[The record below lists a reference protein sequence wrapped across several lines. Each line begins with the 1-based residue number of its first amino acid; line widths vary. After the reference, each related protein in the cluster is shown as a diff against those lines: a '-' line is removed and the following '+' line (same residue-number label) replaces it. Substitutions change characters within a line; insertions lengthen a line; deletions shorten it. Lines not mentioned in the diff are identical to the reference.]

1 LTVASGST
9 QPKSLAAIRLL
20 ALLAYPTLILIA
32 LWTRE
37 PGLRSLSLPL
47 LAMALVGPWP
57 AHRPGQTL
65 FLGSLILALIVL
77 YLPTLALWPPG
88 LICLVVAA
96 GFGLSLRPGQQPL
109 IERFA
114 AVVHATHGRE
124 VPRGS
129 LAWLRGWTW
138 LWTGLMTGIGL
149 VALYLAATDRPSLWA
164 TWIMIVA
171 PTLIFG
177 TVALEYLLR
186 RRRFPEHE
194 HWTLGRFLMML
205 ARIRPGQLA
214 R

>member
-1 LTVASGST
+1 VASGST

-57 AHRPGQTL
+57 SQRAGQAL
-65 FLGSLILALIVL
+65 LLGSLIVALIVL
-77 YLPTLALWPPG
+77 YRPTLALWPPG
-88 LICLVVAA
+88 LILLAVAVA
-96 GFGLSLRPGQQPL
+96 FGSSLRPGQQPL

-124 VPRGS
+124 VPSGS
-129 LAWLRGWTW
+129 LPWLRGWTW
-138 LWTGLMTGIGL
+138 LWTVLLAGVGL
-149 VALYLAATDRPSLWA
+149 VAVYLAATDQASLWA
-164 TWIMIVA
+164 AWIMLVA
-171 PTLIFG
+171 PSLIFG
-177 TVALEYLLR
+177 TLALEYLLR
-186 RRRFPEHE
+186 RRRFPDHE